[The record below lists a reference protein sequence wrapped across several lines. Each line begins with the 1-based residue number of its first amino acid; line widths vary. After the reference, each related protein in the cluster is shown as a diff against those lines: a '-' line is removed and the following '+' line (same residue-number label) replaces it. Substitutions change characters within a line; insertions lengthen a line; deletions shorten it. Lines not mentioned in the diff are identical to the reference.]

1 MIPDAEAKRYLEE
14 CATWCPHCHADIL
27 DDAKIIKTVRVPKK
41 EARPQMHA
49 EWQCIRCGNRWT
61 EIYTLAAVV
70 WVENRNVVVGAEA

>member
-41 EARPQMHA
+41 EARPQMHV

-70 WVENRNVVVGAEA
+70 WVESRNVVVGAEA